1 MVDSLLAERV
11 AIVTGAG
18 QGIGLEIARTLD
30 THGARVVLVDLDGDA
45 AKAAADEVDGL
56 GLACDVTCEEQVKAV
71 VRDTV
76 GQFGRLDVFVNNAGI
91 TRDAS
96 LKKMTVDQFDAVI
109 TVHLRGTWLGVREAS
124 TVMREAKTGSIIN
137 ISSLSGKSGNPGQ
150 TNYSAAKAGIV
161 GLTKAAA
168 KELAHH
174 NVRVNAVQ
182 PGLIRT
188 PMTAAMPPGG
198 LRRAGGCR
206 PDEAG
211 RGAGRSRRRCGLP
224 GFGSGQLHHR
234 HGHRGRRRPI
244 HMTPVSVSA
253 AVGIGRIV
261 LNRPEQLNAINVE
274 LAVALEHALV
284 TLAIRPGGQRGPHSR
299 GERKLLC
306 RRRFRRG
313 RTTSR

>member
-1 MVDSLLAERV
+1 MVDSLLADRV

-18 QGIGLEIARTLD
+18 QGIGREIARSLTA
-30 THGARVVLVDLDGDA
+30 HGARVVLVDLDDDT
-45 AKAAADEVDGL
+45 AKAAADEVGGL
-56 GLACDVTCEEQVKAV
+56 GLACDVTSEEQVKAV

-124 TVMREAKTGSIIN
+124 AVMREAKTGSIVN

-161 GLTKAAA
+161 GLTKSAA

-188 PMTAAMPPGG
+188 PMTKAMPPEVFAE
-198 LRRAGGCR
+198 REAAVPMKRAGE
-206 PDEAG
+206 PAEVAG
-211 RGAGRSRRRCGLP
+211 AVVFLASDLASYITGTVIEVGGGRY
-224 GFGSGQLHHR
+224 
-234 HGHRGRRRPI
+234 I
-244 HMTPVSVSA
+244 
-253 AVGIGRIV
+253 
-261 LNRPEQLNAINVE
+261 
-274 LAVALEHALV
+274 
-284 TLAIRPGGQRGPHSR
+284 
-299 GERKLLC
+299 
-306 RRRFRRG
+306 
-313 RTTSR
+313 

>member
-18 QGIGLEIARTLD
+18 QGIGREIARSLHA
-30 THGARVVLVDLDGDA
+30 HGARVVLVDLDGDA
-45 AKAAADEVDGL
+45 AKAAADELDGL
-56 GLACDVTCEEQVKAV
+56 GLACDVTSEEQVKAV

-124 TVMREAKTGSIIN
+124 AVMREAKSGSIIN

-188 PMTAAMPPGG
+188 PMTAAMPPEVFAE
-198 LRRAGGCR
+198 REAAVPMKRAGE
-206 PDEAG
+206 PAEVAG
-211 RGAGRSRRRCGLP
+211 AVVFLASDLASYITGTVIEVGGGRY
-224 GFGSGQLHHR
+224 
-234 HGHRGRRRPI
+234 I
-244 HMTPVSVSA
+244 
-253 AVGIGRIV
+253 
-261 LNRPEQLNAINVE
+261 
-274 LAVALEHALV
+274 
-284 TLAIRPGGQRGPHSR
+284 
-299 GERKLLC
+299 
-306 RRRFRRG
+306 
-313 RTTSR
+313 